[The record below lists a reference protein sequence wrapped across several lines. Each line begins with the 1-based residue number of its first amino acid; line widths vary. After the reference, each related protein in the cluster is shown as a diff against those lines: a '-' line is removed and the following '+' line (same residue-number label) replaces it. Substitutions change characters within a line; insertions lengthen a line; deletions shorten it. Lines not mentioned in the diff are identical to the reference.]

1 MNDVEQI
8 RVVDSAMK
16 EKWKNL
22 EISQQGNTKVR
33 HPYHHGVY
41 TINCFNILG

>member
-22 EISQQGNTKVR
+22 EVSQMESTKVCIF
-33 HPYHHGVY
+33 
-41 TINCFNILG
+41 T